1 MLGKQFWTDIEVV
14 LGYIRNKSRKFKV
27 FVANKIEMIRD
38 HTDIHQWHYTGTKDN
53 SADYSSRSIDVA
65 NDQAIQKW
73 FREPSFRSKAEA
85 EWTIQDEKGGIL
97 QDDSEIKK
105 CL

>member
-1 MLGKQFWTDIEVV
+1 
-14 LGYIRNKSRKFKV
+14 
-27 FVANKIEMIRD
+27 MIRD
-38 HTDIHQWHYTGTKDN
+38 HTDIHQRHYTGTKDN

-85 EWTIQDEKGGIL
+85 EWTIQDEKRGVL
-97 QDDSEIKK
+97 QNDSEIKK